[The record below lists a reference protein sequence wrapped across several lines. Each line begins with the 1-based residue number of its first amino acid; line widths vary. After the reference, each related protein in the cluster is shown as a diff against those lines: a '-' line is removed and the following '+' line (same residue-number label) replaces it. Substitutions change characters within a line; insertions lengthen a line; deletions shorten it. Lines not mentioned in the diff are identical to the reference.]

1 MSFLPPTYKDSKT
14 IKKES
19 GAGGDPRYID
29 PSKLTNGESI
39 VIRPCGTF
47 GSGHVICGYEYFS
60 ETTKRTRRFPEFPED
75 YLEDIGL
82 SYDGRMKGTGE
93 KDAPKYFLAFACLSK
108 ESGQFSIIFVPQLKL
123 REKLERIFAIPDYF
137 IEEGGVAPFYLTV
150 SRSGVMKDTIYD
162 AVPTLKPADEEVK
175 AKWQEVQSKIYLPAL
190 YDGADPF
197 QGPPATAKAAKAAKK
212 GQPPE
217 ATDALGAVV
226 EPTEAAPGSADSW

>member
-14 IKKES
+14 VKKES

-29 PSKLTNGESI
+29 PSKLDDGESI
-39 VIRPCGTF
+39 IIRPCGTF

-60 ETTKRTRRFPEFPED
+60 ETNKRTRRFPEFPEN

-82 SYDGRMKGTGE
+82 SYDGRKNKTGE
-93 KDAPKYFLAFACLSK
+93 KDTPKYFLAFTCLAK
-108 ESGQFSIIFVPQLKL
+108 ETDQFSIAFVPQLKL
-123 REKLERIFAIPDYF
+123 REKLERIFAIPDYAM
-137 IEEGGVAPFYLTV
+137 EEGGVANFYLTV
-150 SRSGVMKDTIYD
+150 SREGLKLDTTYD
-162 AVPTLKPADEEVK
+162 AIAVLKPAGEDIKERWEAAK
-175 AKWQEVQSKIYLPAL
+175 AKIYLPAL

-197 QGPPATAKAAKAAKK
+197 QGPPAKAAKAPVKK

-226 EPTEAAPGSADSW
+226 EPTESAPGGADSW

>member
-1 MSFLPPTYKDSKT
+1 MSFLPPSYKDSKT

-29 PSKLTNGESI
+29 PSKLADGESI
-39 VIRPCGTF
+39 VIRPCGTY

-60 ETTKRTRRFPEFPED
+60 EANKRTRRFPEFPEN

-82 SYDGRMKGTGE
+82 SYDGRKNKTGE

-123 REKLERIFAIPDYF
+123 REKLERIFAIPDYA
-137 IEEGGVAPFYLTV
+137 IEEGGIAPFYLTV
-150 SRSGVMKDTIYD
+150 SRTGLSTDTVYD
-162 AVPTLKPADEEVK
+162 AIPTLKPADEEVK
-175 AKWQEVQSKIYLPAL
+175 AKWEEAKARIYLPAL

-197 QGPPATAKAAKAAKK
+197 QGPPAKATRTPVKK

-226 EPTEAAPGSADSW
+226 EPTESAPGGADSW

>member
-14 IKKES
+14 VKKES

-29 PSKLTNGESI
+29 PSKLEDGESI
-39 VIRPCGTF
+39 NVRPCGTF

-82 SYDGRMKGTGE
+82 SYDGRMKQTGE
-93 KDAPKYFLAFACLSK
+93 KDTPKYFLAFACHSK
-108 ESGQFSIIFVPQLKL
+108 ENNAFSIIFVPQLKL
-123 REKLERIFAIPDYF
+123 REKLERIFAIPDYAM
-137 IEEGGVAPFYLTV
+137 EEGGLAPFFLTI
-150 SRSGVMKDTIYD
+150 SRTGIKKETTYD
-162 AVPTLKPADEEVK
+162 AIPTLKPAAGAIKTAWEE
-175 AKWQEVQSKIYLPAL
+175 AQAKIYLPAL

-197 QGPPATAKAAKAAKK
+197 QGPPAKAARPAKK

-226 EPTEAAPGSADSW
+226 EPTENAPGGADIW